1 MAGVAIEVEALNQ
14 SADGRKFRKS
24 AETLNLVSSR
34 VAVLEEVVLLFL
46 NRIREGFVLSTRSLN
61 DDRLLLSQ
69 SIVLRDQG

>member
-14 SADGRKFRKS
+14 SADVRKFRKS
-24 AETLNLVSSR
+24 AEALNLVSSR